1 MTRLVARAGLA
12 RHVRS
17 LLELPMMP
25 PARTL
30 RQFEQLSAMVNPQIL
45 FHRIRN
51 GLRFGVAAS
60 ALCAQVLPAQWRIVD

>member
-17 LLELPMMP
+17 LLGLSMMP
-25 PARTL
+25 SGPTV
-30 RQFEQLSAMVNPQIL
+30 RQFEQLSAMVTAQIR

-51 GLRFGVAAS
+51 ALRFGVAAPALS
-60 ALCAQVLPAQWRIVD
+60 ARVLPTQ